1 MQYHF
6 QKPSFFFSFVFTAC
20 LMVSNS
26 TKVQAQ
32 EKNTLQLK
40 GLKEKVEVLRDQW
53 GVNHIYANNE
63 HDLFFTQGYC
73 AAKDRLFQFEIWRRQ
88 ATGTV
93 AEILGAR
100 ELKRDIGTRLFKFR
114 GDLKKELAH
123 YHENGQAIIQAYV
136 DGVNAYIT
144 EVNAKP
150 ALLPIEFKILK
161 IRPAKWTAEIVISRH
176 QGLLGNITQELNIG
190 RAVSTVGEKKVK
202 ELIWFHPKDP
212 NLQLDTAI
220 RGDLLKA
227 DILALYNAYRKEV
240 EFTKSDIVEQDED
253 DVSAL
258 DILNKRKELADFLP
272 EQEMEGSNN
281 WIISG
286 RKTASGFPMLAN
298 DPHRKI
304 AVPSL
309 RYIVHLVAPGW
320 NVVGGGEPEIPGV
333 SIGHNEFGAWGLT
346 IYETDG
352 EDLYVYNINP
362 LHKDEYWYKGQWVKM
377 KTITENIKIK
387 NAASQTVQLNYTVH
401 GPVTFIDSV
410 NNKAYAIKC
419 AWMEVGGAPYL
430 ASLRIDQANSWES
443 FREACAYSHI
453 PGENMIWADKK
464 GNIGWQAVGII
475 PIRKNFSGYVPIPG
489 DGRYEWSGYL
499 PIKER
504 PHLLNPSKDFFATAN
519 QHVTPDTY
527 EHWDAVGYTW
537 SDPYRG
543 DRINKV
549 LSEKNNISLEDMGK
563 LQTDY
568 FSIPASTII
577 PLLEKIKFEDSFTN
591 AAKQYL
597 MDWNFVLDKNS
608 IAAGIYVSVE
618 KQIAINAQKYFV
630 PDVIKPWVNLQLK
643 KVIERLENPVN
654 YFGTDEVVAKNNR
667 DAFIKKAFEVAIQSL
682 KNKLGYE
689 ITAWNYGQEKYKHI
703 YFEHPL
709 ANLVSPALKVKLNIG
724 PLPRGGNG
732 QTPGSTGGADNQV
745 SGASFRILMDTRDW
759 DKTLIINTPGQ
770 SGDSNSPFYRNLFST
785 WANDSYFPS
794 YYSRALIEKT
804 AVEKWVIKPEKT
816 ALK

>member
-1 MQYHF
+1 MQDHF
-6 QKPSFFFSFVFTAC
+6 QKPSFFFLFVFIVC

-26 TKVQAQ
+26 TTVQAQ
-32 EKNTLQLK
+32 EKNALQLK
-40 GLKEKVEVLRDQW
+40 GLQEKVEVLRDQW

-93 AEILGAR
+93 AEILGTR

-114 GDLKKELAH
+114 GDLKKELQH
-123 YHENGQAIIQAYV
+123 YHPHGQAIIQAYV

-150 ALLPIEFKILK
+150 AMLPIEFKILK

-240 EFTKSDIVEQDED
+240 EFTKSDIAEQDED

-401 GPVTFIDSV
+401 G
-410 NNKAYAIKC
+410 
-419 AWMEVGGAPYL
+419 
-430 ASLRIDQANSWES
+430 
-443 FREACAYSHI
+443 
-453 PGENMIWADKK
+453 
-464 GNIGWQAVGII
+464 
-475 PIRKNFSGYVPIPG
+475 
-489 DGRYEWSGYL
+489 GYL
-499 PIKER
+499 
-504 PHLLNPSKDFFATAN
+504 
-519 QHVTPDTY
+519 Y
-527 EHWDAVGYTW
+527 
-537 SDPYRG
+537 
-543 DRINKV
+543 
-549 LSEKNNISLEDMGK
+549 
-563 LQTDY
+563 
-568 FSIPASTII
+568 
-577 PLLEKIKFEDSFTN
+577 
-591 AAKQYL
+591 
-597 MDWNFVLDKNS
+597 
-608 IAAGIYVSVE
+608 
-618 KQIAINAQKYFV
+618 
-630 PDVIKPWVNLQLK
+630 
-643 KVIERLENPVN
+643 
-654 YFGTDEVVAKNNR
+654 
-667 DAFIKKAFEVAIQSL
+667 
-682 KNKLGYE
+682 
-689 ITAWNYGQEKYKHI
+689 
-703 YFEHPL
+703 
-709 ANLVSPALKVKLNIG
+709 
-724 PLPRGGNG
+724 
-732 QTPGSTGGADNQV
+732 
-745 SGASFRILMDTRDW
+745 
-759 DKTLIINTPGQ
+759 
-770 SGDSNSPFYRNLFST
+770 
-785 WANDSYFPS
+785 
-794 YYSRALIEKT
+794 
-804 AVEKWVIKPEKT
+804 
-816 ALK
+816 

>member
-6 QKPSFFFSFVFTAC
+6 QKPSFFFSFVFIVC

-32 EKNTLQLK
+32 EKNALQLK
-40 GLKEKVEVLRDQW
+40 GLQEKVEVLRDQW

-114 GDLKKELAH
+114 GDLKKELQH
-123 YHENGQAIIQAYV
+123 YHPHGQAIIQAYV

-150 ALLPIEFKILK
+150 AMLPIEFKILK

-258 DILNKRKELADFLP
+258 DILNKRKELANFLP

-352 EDLYVYNINP
+352 EDLYVYKINP
-362 LHKDEYWYKGQWVKM
+362 LHKDEYWHKGQWVKM

-419 AWMEVGGAPYL
+419 AWMETGGAPYL

-549 LSEKNNISLEDMGK
+549 LTEKNNISMEDMGK

-568 FSIPASTII
+568 FSIPASTIV
-577 PLLEKIKFEDSFTN
+577 PLLEKIKFEDSFSN
-591 AAKQYL
+591 IAKQYL
-597 MDWNFVLDKNS
+597 MNWNFVLDKNS
-608 IAAGIYVSVE
+608 IAAGIYVSLE
-618 KQIAINAQKYFV
+618 KQLAIAAQKYFV
-630 PDVIKPWVNLQLK
+630 PDVIKPWINLQLK

-654 YFGTDEVVAKNNR
+654 YFGVDEVAAKNNR
-667 DAFIKKAFEVAIQSL
+667 DAFIKKAFEGAIQSL
-682 KNKLGYE
+682 KNKLGTE
-689 ITAWNYGQEKYKHI
+689 LSAWNYGQEKYKHI

-709 ANLVSPALKVKLNIG
+709 ANLVGPALKAKLNIG

-732 QTPGSTGGADNQV
+732 QTPGSTGGADNQL
-745 SGASFRILMDTRDW
+745 SGASFRILMDTDDW

-770 SGDSNSPFYRNLFST
+770 SGDSNSPFYRNLFPT

-804 AVEKWVIKPEKT
+804 TVEKWVAKP
-816 ALK
+816 